1 MKVQKNNEEIVF
13 SGDEALSALVEIEY
27 LLISLRN
34 IGRYYHADRNES
46 GDVNLTYSLE
56 TTRFIDESGVTRRLA
71 KLREMLSAK
80 FDHSLGEDDMDDIE
94 RAVEDLKVWE
104 KPGD

>member
-1 MKVQKNNEEIVF
+1 M
-13 SGDEALSALVEIEY
+13 
-27 LLISLRN
+27 LISLRN
-34 IGRYYHADRNES
+34 IGRYYHADQNES
-46 GDVNLTYSLE
+46 GDVNLKYSLE
-56 TTRFIDESGVTRRLA
+56 TTRFIDENGVTRRLA

-80 FDHSLGEDDMDDIE
+80 FDRSLGEDDMDDIE